1 MQLVAKAELGTTA
14 GLNRRTRS
22 DVFQALTT
30 LNNRARARHARGFIT
45 KIKFHT
51 SEMMKEYCWDHVV
64 HNGERQFIFA
74 QNRSGKL
81 LSDSRHHEKYGC
93 NFSQFEISGGSAG
106 MLSWFYC
113 E

>member
-1 MQLVAKAELGTTA
+1 
-14 GLNRRTRS
+14 
-22 DVFQALTT
+22 
-30 LNNRARARHARGFIT
+30 
-45 KIKFHT
+45 
-51 SEMMKEYCWDHVV
+51 MMKEYCWDHVV